1 MTTSI
6 QPRTVTSVPLQR
18 LSSTLS
24 DVIGS
29 LHGFAQRI
37 DAWLAMRRCAAADRD
52 TLARMNDRELHDIG
66 LARGTLKSVADG
78 AWRRDYPF

>member
-6 QPRTVTSVPLQR
+6 QPRTVSSVPLQR
-18 LSSTLS
+18 LSSALS

-29 LHGFAQRI
+29 LRGFAQKI
-37 DAWLAMRRCAAADRD
+37 DAWLEMRKRAAADRD

-66 LARGTLKSVADG
+66 LDRGTLKSVADG
-78 AWRRDYPF
+78 AWRRDYPY

>member
-6 QPRTVTSVPLQR
+6 QPRTVSSVPLQR
-18 LSSTLS
+18 LSSALS
-24 DVIGS
+24 DMIGS
-29 LHGFAQRI
+29 LRGFAQKI
-37 DAWLAMRRCAAADRD
+37 DAWLEMRKRAAADRD

-78 AWRRDYPF
+78 AWRRDYPY